1 MRTMD
6 WHNRNMKILIG
17 ICIAVVL
24 IVCYRIFD
32 NIQTERARAE
42 RMSRVQAV
50 AVVTAKP
57 ERRTITPLLEFS
69 GSLDPEWQADVAAKV
84 DGRVERV
91 YVNEGDHVTKGQVLA
106 ELEQRDT
113 DAALREARGNYMDAQ
128 TNLRKA
134 ERDLERYSALYKQ
147 GAVSEQVADDYAFAR
162 DNAAAKLD
170 AARGTVQAMESQFEG
185 TVITAP
191 ADGIISKRYHQ
202 EGYYAAAGT
211 PLFAIADIS
220 VLKTVINIPE
230 GNISGVSVGNEAEIE
245 LPAFAG
251 HKIIGRITRIAPVA
265 DLPAH
270 TFAAEVSVDN
280 TEGLLAGV
288 FATVKL
294 TAQPRQNVLI
304 IPVYAIVMRDDQ
316 KTVFIVEDDNTVRRQ
331 VLDIGYTDDK
341 VAEVLSGLKGDEVIV
356 TEGHNKLREGSK
368 VVTDK
373 AGN

>member
-91 YVNEGDHVTKGQVLA
+91 YVNEGDRVTKGQVLA

-147 GAVSEQVADDYAFAR
+147 GAASLPTD
-162 DNAAAKLD
+162 
-170 AARGTVQAMESQFEG
+170 
-185 TVITAP
+185 
-191 ADGIISKRYHQ
+191 
-202 EGYYAAAGT
+202 T
-211 PLFAIADIS
+211 PLI
-220 VLKTVINIPE
+220 LP
-230 GNISGVSVGNEAEIE
+230 SGI
-245 LPAFAG
+245 
-251 HKIIGRITRIAPVA
+251 
-265 DLPAH
+265 
-270 TFAAEVSVDN
+270 
-280 TEGLLAGV
+280 
-288 FATVKL
+288 
-294 TAQPRQNVLI
+294 LI
-304 IPVYAIVMRDDQ
+304 
-316 KTVFIVEDDNTVRRQ
+316 TVFKTLISAMANRGVPA
-331 VLDIGYTDDK
+331 
-341 VAEVLSGLKGDEVIV
+341 VA
-356 TEGHNKLREGSK
+356 
-368 VVTDK
+368 
-373 AGN
+373 